1 MIPYTPPTTQDVQ
14 RVREELGYTSN
25 QMAELA
31 SVAAGSQWRKYMGGA
46 APRDVSL
53 HMLFFIAARL
63 TLSPDEL
70 RRVADKMNE
79 IGAQVDADAV
89 ARHFEPARD

>member
-1 MIPYTPPTTQDVQ
+1 MITYTPPKTEDIQ
-14 RVREELGYTSN
+14 RLREELGYTSN

-46 APRDVSL
+46 APRDLSL

-70 RRVADKMNE
+70 RRVADKMSE
-79 IGAQVDADAV
+79 IGAHVDGDAV
-89 ARHFEPARD
+89 ARHFEPAQD